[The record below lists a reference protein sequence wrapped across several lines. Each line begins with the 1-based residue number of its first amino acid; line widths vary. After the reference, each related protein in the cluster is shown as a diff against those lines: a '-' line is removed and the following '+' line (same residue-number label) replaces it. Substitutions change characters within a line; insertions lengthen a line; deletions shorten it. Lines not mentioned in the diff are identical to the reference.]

1 MSLNNQNI
9 QNSPLQDLQV
19 LNEEK
24 EYFNL
29 EEVLKEAETFE
40 KSPLYIIVEL
50 KKYLNEEKIRKIW
63 SKKYN
68 IPLMDVSSLKIKE
81 RYDNYILFENNIIG
95 IMYPYLKNILEKKYP
110 QATFTLIPY
119 YMFEL
124 KDIEAEGYKGIFYQI
139 IKDANKINATDIH
152 FRIVG
157 EESLKIKYRVL
168 GELVNI
174 KDYPLEQGKKLLKA
188 IKTIA
193 TQYTYGFDPE
203 EWQEPQDARI
213 SIKEMKLD
221 LRLAFTP
228 SLVDGVQNLVIRLLS
243 KEQKQITSIE
253 EIYKLGYFE
262 DDAQMLLKFSNYKKG
277 LNIMSGATG
286 SGKSKTFNTLLA
298 LIKDNKNILT
308 VEDPVE
314 YKLTNA
320 VQHQVREFIK
330 DKGGKKEIV
339 KVDYMAYIKAF
350 MRQDPDIIMIGEWR
364 KMPELTEALLYASET
379 GHLVFTTL
387 HASRAINAINLLVSQ
402 YGLNKED
409 VINNINVI
417 INQRLVKRVCPHC
430 SLDYTVTK
438 EDIENIKELITFKDK
453 GKLDA
458 LVGQTIKIKNDDGC
472 EKCRVL
478 NADGKVLTA
487 GYLGRTVIYEYLVLD
502 ETIKRIITKTTS
514 SMEIEN
520 EMIEDNNISKTY
532 VDIALKKVLT
542 HQLDLE
548 QLKEGLL

>member
-1 MSLNNQNI
+1 
-9 QNSPLQDLQV
+9 
-19 LNEEK
+19 
-24 EYFNL
+24 
-29 EEVLKEAETFE
+29 
-40 KSPLYIIVEL
+40 
-50 KKYLNEEKIRKIW
+50 
-63 SKKYN
+63 
-68 IPLMDVSSLKIKE
+68 
-81 RYDNYILFENNIIG
+81 
-95 IMYPYLKNILEKKYP
+95 MYPYLKEILKKKYP

-152 FRIVG
+152 FRVVG
-157 EESLKIKYRVL
+157 EESLRIKYRIL
-168 GELVNI
+168 GELVDI
-174 KDYPLEQGKKLLKA
+174 KDFPLEQGKKLLKA

-243 KEQKQITSIE
+243 KEQKQVTNIKE
-253 EIYKLGYFE
+253 VHKLGYFE
-262 DDAQMLLKFSNYKKG
+262 DDAEILLKFSHYKKG

-298 LIKDNKNILT
+298 LIEDNKNILT

-330 DKGGKKEIV
+330 EKGGKKEIV

-364 KMPELTEALLYASET
+364 KMPELTESLLYASET

-387 HASRAINAINLLVSQ
+387 HASRAVNAINLLVNQ

-409 VINNINVI
+409 VINNINII

-430 SLDYTVTK
+430 SLDYVVTK
-438 EDIENIKELITFKDK
+438 EDIQSIKQVITFKDK
-453 GKLDA
+453 EKLDA
-458 LVGQTIKIKNDDGC
+458 LIGKIIKIKNDDGC
-472 EKCRVL
+472 DKCRVL
-478 NADGKVLTA
+478 NTDGKILSA
-487 GYLGRTVIYEYLVLD
+487 GYLGRTVIYEYLILD
-502 ETIKRIITKTTS
+502 EAIKKIITKTTS

-520 EMIEDNNISKTY
+520 EMIKNNNTSKTY
-532 VDIALKKVLT
+532 VDVALKKVLT
-542 HQLDLE
+542 YQIDLE

>member
-1 MSLNNQNI
+1 MSLNKINSK
-9 QNSPLQDLQV
+9 NSPIENLQI

-24 EYFNL
+24 EYFNVK
-29 EEVLKEAETFE
+29 EILKEAEIFE
-40 KSPLYIIVEL
+40 KSPLYIIIEL
-50 KKYLNEEKIRKIW
+50 KKYLDEEKIREIW

-68 IPLMDVSSLKIKE
+68 IPLINVSNLKIKE
-81 RYDNYILFENNIIG
+81 RKDNYIIFEKNIIG

-110 QATFTLIPY
+110 EATFTLIPY

-139 IKDANKINATDIH
+139 VKDAYKIKATDIH
-152 FRIVG
+152 FRIIG
-157 EESLKIKYRVL
+157 EESLKIKYRIL
-168 GELVNI
+168 GELVDI
-174 KDYPLEQGKKLLKA
+174 KDYPLEQGKKLLKV

-193 TQYTYGFDPE
+193 TQYTHGFDPE

-228 SLVDGVQNLVIRLLS
+228 SLVDGVQNLVIRLLA
-243 KEQKQITSIE
+243 KEQKQITSVE

-262 DDAQMLLKFSNYKKG
+262 EDAQILLNFSNYKKG

-298 LIKDNKNILT
+298 LIEDNKNILT

-320 VQHQVREFIK
+320 VQHQVREFVK
-330 DKGGKKEIV
+330 DKGNKKEIV

-387 HASRAINAINLLVSQ
+387 HASRAINAINLLISQ

-409 VINNINVI
+409 VINNINII
-417 INQRLVKRVCPHC
+417 INQRLVKKVCPHC
-430 SLDYTVTK
+430 ALDYTVTQ
-438 EDIENIKELITFKDK
+438 EDIKNIKNIITFKDK
-453 GKLDA
+453 EKLDS
-458 LVGQTIKIKNDDGC
+458 LIGKTVKVKNNDGC
-472 EKCRVL
+472 DKCRVL
-478 NADGKVLTA
+478 NTDGKVLSA
-487 GYLGRTVIYEYLVLD
+487 GYLGRTVLYEYLILD
-502 ETIKRIITKTTS
+502 ESIKKIITKTTS
-514 SMEIEN
+514 AMEIEN
-520 EMIEDNNISKTY
+520 EMIKDNNPSKTY
-532 VDIALKKVLT
+532 VDTALKKVLT
-542 HQLDLE
+542 YQLDLE